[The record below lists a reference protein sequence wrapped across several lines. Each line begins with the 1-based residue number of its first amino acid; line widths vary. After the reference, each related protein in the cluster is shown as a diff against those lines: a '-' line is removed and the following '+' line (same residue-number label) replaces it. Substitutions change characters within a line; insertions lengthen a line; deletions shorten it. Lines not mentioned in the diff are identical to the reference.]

1 MLSMRKKHKSIN
13 NEIITSIITIVASVM
28 IFVSIFLF
36 FYHTNNAHKRLNRSA
51 TAIHNMMS
59 EALISHI
66 NTGDYER
73 AKGIIDSAILS
84 SDLFGV
90 VISDRSG
97 GIIVG
102 RLTRN
107 YKNIHDCRKNDLPFL
122 EKNKQLSMSFTMRN
136 TDLQPFGTI
145 DYFFSNRILQREM
158 LFDAAI
164 SLIKII
170 LICVILALFLS
181 AAIRKILTSEL
192 LSLKN
197 TLIFFAK
204 GNFSARSRIE
214 SNDEIG
220 ELSDTFN
227 ILAENTQSR
236 ITELESVLSKRT
248 SQLMLSQKMASL
260 GELAA
265 ETAHE
270 ISTPIGTAFTAAT
283 HLKDKT
289 LIFAESYQKNNLTR
303 SEFESYLSEI
313 EESISLIISNISK
326 SSAISQNF
334 KKIASDR
341 TNENAKSVNLKHYL
355 EEIILS
361 LKPQIRKTK
370 HIIQINIP
378 DHIEISTYPGVLSQ
392 VMSNLIINSLIHGF
406 DGIEEGVISIDAGMD
421 NDSIIMVYSDNGK
434 GISEENL
441 SKIFTPFFTTRKEKG
456 GTGIGL
462 SIVQNL
468 IEGTLKGKITCE
480 SVQGK
485 GTMFKIS
492 FPAKLQLS

>member
-1 MLSMRKKHKSIN
+1 MLNIRNKHKSIN
-13 NEIITSIITIVASVM
+13 NEIIASILTVVASSM

-36 FYHTNNAHKRLNRSA
+36 FYHSSNAHKRLSRSE
-51 TAIHNMMS
+51 TSINNMMS
-59 EALISHI
+59 EALLPHI
-66 NTGDYER
+66 NSGDYER
-73 AKGIIDSAILS
+73 AKSIIDSAILS
-84 SDLFGV
+84 SDLIGV
-90 VISDRSG
+90 IVSDQSG
-97 GIIVG
+97 GIIIG
-102 RLTRN
+102 RFTRN
-107 YKNIHDCRKNDLPFL
+107 YKNIHDCSKDDLPYL
-122 EKNKQLSMSFTMRN
+122 EKNKYLSLSFTMRN
-136 TDLQPFGTI
+136 FNLQPFGTI
-145 DYFFSNRILQREM
+145 DYYFSNHNLQREM
-158 LFDAAI
+158 LFDTGI
-164 SLIKII
+164 SLIKIV
-170 LICVILALFLS
+170 LICIILSVFLS
-181 AAIRKILTSEL
+181 AALRKILTSQL
-192 LSLKN
+192 ISLKN
-197 TLIFFAK
+197 TFIFFAK

-227 ILAENTQSR
+227 MLAENTQIR
-236 ITELESVLSKRT
+236 ISELESVLSKRT
-248 SQLMLSQKMASL
+248 NQLMLSQKMASL

-265 ETAHE
+265 GTAHE

-289 LIFAESYQKNNLTR
+289 ISFTESYQKNSLTR
-303 SEFESYLSEI
+303 SEFEAYLAEV

-341 TNENAKSVNLKHYL
+341 TNENTKSFNLKHYL

-378 DHIEISTYPGVLSQ
+378 EHIEISTYPGVLSQ

-441 SKIFTPFFTTRKEKG
+441 SKIFTPFFTTRKDKG

-468 IEGTLKGKITCE
+468 IEGTLKGKISCE
-480 SVQGK
+480 SVRGK

-492 FPAKLQLS
+492 FPAKL

>member
-1 MLSMRKKHKSIN
+1 MLNIRKKHKSLN
-13 NEIITSIITIVASVM
+13 TEIISSTIAVVASVM
-28 IFVSIFLF
+28 VFVTIFLF
-36 FYHTNNAHKRLNRSA
+36 FFHMSNAHQRLTRAAAA
-51 TAIHNMMS
+51 TNNMMS
-59 EALISHI
+59 EALLSHI

-84 SDLFGV
+84 SDLIGV
-90 VISDRSG
+90 IVSDQSG
-97 GIIVG
+97 GIIIG
-102 RLTRN
+102 RMTRN
-107 YKNIHDCRKNDLPFL
+107 YKNIHDCSKEDLPYL
-122 EKNKQLSMSFTMRN
+122 EKSKNLSMTFTMKN
-136 TDLQPFGTI
+136 SNNQPFGTI
-145 DYFFSNRILQREM
+145 DYFFSNRILQKEIF
-158 LFDAAI
+158 FDATI
-164 SLIKII
+164 SIIKIL
-170 LICVILALFLS
+170 LICTILFIFLT
-181 AAIRKILTSEL
+181 AVLRKTLTSHL
-192 LSLKN
+192 MNLKN

-227 ILAENTQSR
+227 MLAENTQIR
-236 ITELESVLSKRT
+236 ISELESVLSKRT
-248 SQLMLSQKMASL
+248 NQLMLSQKMASL

-265 ETAHE
+265 GTAHE

-289 LIFAESYQKNNLTR
+289 LSFAESYQKNNLTR
-303 SEFESYLSEI
+303 SEFEAYLAEV
-313 EESISLIISNISK
+313 EESMSLIISNITK
-326 SSAISQNF
+326 SSSISQNF

-341 TNENAKSVNLKHYL
+341 TNENTKSFNLKHYL

-378 DHIEISTYPGVLSQ
+378 EHIEISTYPGVLSQ

-406 DGIEEGVISIDAGMD
+406 DGIEEGIISIDAGMD
-421 NDSIIMVYSDNGK
+421 NDSIIMIYSDNGR

-441 SKIFTPFFTTRKEKG
+441 SKIFTPFFTTKKDKG

-462 SIVQNL
+462 SLVKNL
-468 IEGTLKGKITCE
+468 IEETLKGKIACE
-480 SVQGK
+480 SVQDK

-492 FPAKLQLS
+492 FPANI

>member
-1 MLSMRKKHKSIN
+1 MLSTRKKHKSLN
-13 NEIITSIITIVASVM
+13 GEIITSSITVVASVM

-36 FYHTNNAHKRLNRSA
+36 LFHMNNAHKRLNRSA
-51 TAIHNMMS
+51 TATNNMMS
-59 EALISHI
+59 EALLPHI
-66 NTGDYER
+66 NSGDYER

-84 SDLFGV
+84 SDLIGV
-90 VISDRSG
+90 IISDRSG
-97 GIIVG
+97 GIIIG
-102 RLTRN
+102 RYTRN
-107 YKNIHDCRKNDLPFL
+107 YNNIHDCSKDDLSYL
-122 EKNKQLSMSFTMRN
+122 EKNKYLSLSFTMRN
-136 TDLQPFGTI
+136 FNLQPFGTI
-145 DYFFSNRILQREM
+145 DYYFSNKFLQREM
-158 LFDAAI
+158 LFDTAI

-170 LICVILALFLS
+170 LICIILSIFLS
-181 AAIRKILTSEL
+181 AALRKILTSQL
-192 LSLKN
+192 MSLKN

-227 ILAENTQSR
+227 MLAENTQIR
-236 ITELESVLSKRT
+236 ISELESVLSKRT
-248 SQLMLSQKMASL
+248 NQLMLSQKMASL

-265 ETAHE
+265 GTAHE

-289 LIFAESYQKNNLTR
+289 LSFAESYQKNNLTR
-303 SEFESYLSEI
+303 SEFEAYLAEV
-313 EESISLIISNISK
+313 EESMSLIISNITK
-326 SSAISQNF
+326 SSSISQNF

-341 TNENAKSVNLKHYL
+341 TNENTKSFNLKHYL

-378 DHIEISTYPGVLSQ
+378 EHIEISTYPGVLSQ

-406 DGIEEGVISIDAGMD
+406 DGIEEGIISIDAGMD
-421 NDSIIMVYSDNGK
+421 NDSIIMIYSDNGR

-441 SKIFTPFFTTRKEKG
+441 SKIFTPFFTTKKDKG

-462 SIVQNL
+462 SLVKNL
-468 IEGTLKGKITCE
+468 IEETLKGKIACE
-480 SVQGK
+480 SVQDK

-492 FPAKLQLS
+492 FPANI